1 MTEFKESTNT
11 TSAGTASAFGAAD
24 INKITRYLNG
34 GTDIATVVIDSSTTI
49 QNGKLHVATI
59 TNGSGVSTF
68 PTTTTTLIGTDT
80 TNTLTNKTLTAPA
93 HDSYSE
99 HNTISAPSNPA
110 SGKVR
115 LYAKQIDAN
124 NDGWFIKEKVNGAV
138 VEIQVA

>member
-11 TSAGTASAFGAAD
+11 TSTGTASAFGAAD

-34 GTDIATVVIDSSTTI
+34 GTDVATVVIDSSTTI

-59 TNGSGVSTF
+59 TNTGTITL
-68 PTTTTTLIGTDT
+68 PTATTTLVG
-80 TNTLTNKTLTAPA
+80 TNTTDALTNKTLTAPA

-99 HNTISAPSNPA
+99 HNTIAAPSNPA